1 MEYLVAVPLKKTYDA
16 DLVKYLKVSI
26 NAQYGNVDEKSKD
39 NLEVLNRMRNNA
51 TSRNIESSQETSLEF
66 IQKYYDQLVLLH
78 NKLPQASVPFKWRDA
93 FEKGGLFSSSSLT
106 VSTLNFEKVCIMFN
120 IGALMSTLG
129 AYYCKEG
136 AFNDN
141 SLKQAIK
148 HFQGAAGAYQA
159 LKHTTSSSSDGN
171 ELTFDLQS
179 DILNLLQHIMLAQ
192 AQESFF
198 FKAYNDEI
206 KESSIAKVAAQ
217 CEEFYSE
224 VEKQIQAINVKDKSL
239 LPEWVDMFVMKH
251 HAYKGVAEYYQALV
265 SKQKKE
271 FGEQITRLTKA
282 VEFLKYA
289 ESRVQIPLAEKFKEF
304 MNKAQL
310 ALNEV
315 KRDND
320 FIYHA
325 RIPDYKS
332 LPSVPRAL
340 LAKATDIP
348 SLFFPNETD
357 LFTNLL
363 PLAMHQSISR
373 LENRKQDLVNTEIAT
388 IRDMTQT
395 LNAILASLNLPAAI
409 EDTKGDDVPK
419 SIQEKA
425 TAMRQKGGIE
435 EIDRLISE
443 LPDLLKRNKEILDEI
458 ERSLNAE
465 EESDTKLKSQFK
477 EKWTRTASNKL
488 NQTWRSH
495 IAKYRSIIE
504 KAIEADNKLRNN
516 YEKNIEKI
524 KLLSSP
530 GDALASAIPSNNSDG
545 AKVDDSAVQTLRQ
558 LMIEVDSIKRERES
572 IESDLKNIQFEELRS
587 KFMNSLNLHAGVDE
601 TSLAAEVIGEA
612 YNELQKK
619 VRQSKEK
626 QEKLIRDIQEANQKF
641 VSQKGS
647 TGNKR
652 DQFLKD
658 CAAAYEAYM
667 QLLSNLKEGNKF
679 YNDLTQLLV
688 NLQVKVNDFCFARKA
703 EREELCKD
711 LQNDIVSKPNDPV
724 PSVPDYQRKP
734 DTSSAPNPGQAPYPQ
749 SYPGYQN
756 PGYNY
761 YPPPPLPQG
770 FNPYVMPPQG
780 QYPYPSQNYY
790 PPPPGQP
797 FGPQPGGYPPFQPP
811 PSS

>member
-1 MEYLVAVPLKKTYDA
+1 MEFLVAIPLKKTYEV

-39 NLEVLNRMRNNA
+39 NLEVMNRMRNNA
-51 TSRNIESSQETSLEF
+51 TSRNIESSQETSLE
-66 IQKYYDQLVLLH
+66 IIEKYYDQLVLLN
-78 NKLPQASVPFKWRDA
+78 NKLPQANVPFKWKDA
-93 FEKGGLFSSSSLT
+93 FEKGGIFSSSSMT
-106 VSTLNFEKVCIMFN
+106 VSNLSFEKVCIMFN

-148 HFQGAAGAYQA
+148 HFQGAAGIFQA

-171 ELTFDLQS
+171 ELTFDLQTEV
-179 DILNLLQHIMLAQ
+179 LNMLQHMMLAQ
-192 AQESFF
+192 AQEAFF
-198 FKAYNDEI
+198 FKAYNDGM
-206 KESSIAKVAAQ
+206 KENSVARIAAQ
-217 CEEFYSE
+217 CVEFYGE
-224 VEKQIQAINVKDKSL
+224 VEKQIQSINFKDKSF
-239 LPEWVDMFVMKH
+239 LPEWVDIIIQKH
-251 HAYKGVAEYYQALV
+251 NAYKGVAEYYQAMV
-265 SKQKKE
+265 AKDKKE

-282 VEFLKYA
+282 LEFFKSA
-289 ESRVQIPLAEKFKEF
+289 ETRVAISMAEKFKDIV
-304 MNKAQL
+304 NKATL
-310 ALNEV
+310 ALEEV

-332 LPSVPRAL
+332 LPTISKAL
-340 LAKATDIP
+340 LAKSTELP
-348 SLFFPNETD
+348 NLFFPNESD
-357 LFTNLL
+357 LFVNLL
-363 PLAMHQSISR
+363 PLVMHQSISR
-373 LENRKQDLVNTEIAT
+373 LENRKQELVNGEIGQL
-388 IRDMTQT
+388 RDMTQT
-395 LNAILASLNLPAAI
+395 LSGILASLNLPAAI
-409 EDTKGDDVPK
+409 EDTQGVEVPK
-419 SIQEKA
+419 SIEEKA
-425 TAMRQKGGIE
+425 TAIRQKGGIE
-435 EIDRLISE
+435 EINRLINE
-443 LPDLLKRNKEILDEI
+443 LPDLLKRNREILDEI

-465 EESDTKLKSQFK
+465 EESDSKLRGQFK
-477 EKWTRTASNKL
+477 EKWTRTPSNKL

-495 IAKYRSIIE
+495 ISKYRTIIE
-504 KAIEADNKLRNN
+504 KAIEADKKLKVN
-516 YEKNIEKI
+516 YDSNIEKI

-530 GDALASAIPSNNSDG
+530 ATALASAIPSNQASG
-545 AKVDDSAVQTLRQ
+545 SSVDDSAVQSLRQ
-558 LMIEVDSIKRERES
+558 LMIQVDALKRERES
-572 IESDLKNIQFEELRS
+572 LENELKNIEFEELR
-587 KFMNSLNLHAGVDE
+587 KQFLNYLNVNTGVDE
-601 TSLAAEVIGEA
+601 TSVAAEVIGSA

-626 QEKLIRDIQEANQKF
+626 QERLITEIQEANQKF
-641 VSQKGS
+641 VVQRGS
-647 TGNKR
+647 SGSKR

-658 CAAAYEAYM
+658 CAAAYEAYT

-724 PSVPDYQRKP
+724 PKIPDYQKP
-734 DTSSAPNPGQAPYPQ
+734 DSGSSSSVPPAAPYQQFNP
-749 SYPGYQN
+749 YQA

-770 FNPYVMPPQG
+770 FNPFVMPQPPPVAYYPAPNYQYPPQG
-780 QYPYPSQNYY
+780 
-790 PPPPGQP
+790 GH
-797 FGPQPGGYPPFQPP
+797 PQPGSYPYQP

>member
-1 MEYLVAVPLKKTYDA
+1 MEYLLSIPLKKTYEV

-26 NAQYGNVDEKSKD
+26 TAQYGNVDEKSKD

-51 TSRNIESSQETSLEF
+51 TSRNIESSQETSLE
-66 IQKYYDQLVLLH
+66 IIEKYYDQLVLLH
-78 NKLPQASVPFKWRDA
+78 NKLPQANIPFKWKDA
-93 FEKGGLFSSSSLT
+93 FEKGGIFSSSSMT
-106 VSTLNFEKVCIMFN
+106 VSNLSFEKVCIMFN

-148 HFQGAAGAYQA
+148 HFQGAAGIFQA

-171 ELTFDLQS
+171 ELTFDLQTEV
-179 DILNLLQHIMLAQ
+179 LNMLQHMMLAQ
-192 AQESFF
+192 AQEAFF
-198 FKAYNDEI
+198 FKAYNDGM
-206 KESSIAKVAAQ
+206 KESSIARIAAQ
-217 CEEFYSE
+217 CVEFYGE
-224 VEKQIQAINVKDKSL
+224 VEKQIQSINFKDKSF
-239 LPEWVDMFVMKH
+239 LPEWVDIFIQKH
-251 HAYKGVAEYYQALV
+251 NAYKGVAEYYQAMV
-265 SKQKKE
+265 AKDKKE

-282 VEFLKYA
+282 LEFLKSA
-289 ESRVQIPLAEKFKEF
+289 ETRVVIGMAEKFKEIV
-304 MNKAQL
+304 NKATL
-310 ALNEV
+310 ALEEV

-332 LPSVPRAL
+332 LPTISKAL
-340 LAKATDIP
+340 LAKCTDIP
-348 SLFFPNETD
+348 NLFFPNETD

-373 LENRKQDLVNTEIAT
+373 FENRKQELVNGEIAHL
-388 IRDMTQT
+388 REMTQT
-395 LNAILASLNLPAAI
+395 LSGILASLNLPAAI
-409 EDTKGDDVPK
+409 EDTQGVEVPK

-425 TAMRQKGGIE
+425 TAIRQKGGIE
-435 EIDRLISE
+435 EIERLINE
-443 LPDLLKRNKEILDEI
+443 LPDLLKRNREILDEI

-465 EESDTKLKSQFK
+465 EESDSKLRSQFK
-477 EKWTRTASNKL
+477 DKWTRTQSNKL

-504 KAIEADNKLRNN
+504 KAVEADKKLKGN
-516 YEKNIEKI
+516 YDMNIEKI
-524 KLLSSP
+524 RLLSSP
-530 GDALASAIPSNNSDG
+530 SNALASAIPSNQSG
-545 AKVDDSAVQTLRQ
+545 GSSIDDSAVQALRQ
-558 LMIEVDSIKRERES
+558 LMLQVDSLKRERES
-572 IESDLKNIQFEELRS
+572 LENDLKNIEFEELR
-587 KFMNSLNLHAGVDE
+587 KQFMSYLNVNAGVDE
-601 TSLAAEVIGEA
+601 TTVAAEVIGNA

-626 QEKLIRDIQEANQKF
+626 QERLITEIQEANQKF
-641 VSQKGS
+641 VAQRGS
-647 TGNKR
+647 SGSKR

-688 NLQVKVNDFCFARKA
+688 NLQGKVNDFCFARKA

-711 LQNDIVSKPNDPV
+711 LQNDIVSKPNDPI
-724 PSVPDYQRKP
+724 PKAPDYQKP
-734 DTSSAPNPGQAPYPQ
+734 DNSSSGSSSSAPPAAPYPQ
-749 SYPGYQN
+749 YNPYQA

-770 FNPYVMPPQG
+770 FNPFVLPQPQAG
-780 QYPYPSQNYY
+780 AYY
-790 PPPPGQP
+790 PPPNYQYPPQG
-797 FGPQPGGYPPFQPP
+797 GHPQPGYPYPQPP
-811 PSS
+811 PS